1 MRRLVMILWTSG
13 GITPAVAACPRT
25 LDAQAPAAERV
36 EVPVERRSGQV
47 RFGDATVTLRYF
59 TSEAQLRVATPEGR
73 FSVQADSAT
82 FATWAANSAALP
94 APTIDGEGKFAA
106 RATLLSGPPHE
117 MRLTRVTA
125 DGAPGYQLDVSNG
138 GWSDGVR
145 LDAAQAAALFALLR
159 GEPAPP
165 PPPRDGL
172 DAYFEFQVGEPV
184 EPIGDMRLTYP
195 KELRDR
201 GLAGEVIMMYVVEAD
216 GRVRRSSLYVLEAT
230 FPEMTRIVRETLLAA
245 AFRPARRDGAPV
257 AQVVVQPFVF
267 SVRP

>member
-1 MRRLVMILWTSG
+1 MMLWLSS
-13 GITPAVAACPRT
+13 A
-25 LDAQAPAAERV
+25 APAALAARPASLHAQVPAAARV
-36 EVPVERRSGQV
+36 EVPVERLSGQV

-94 APTIDGEGKFAA
+94 APTIDEQGKFAA

-125 DGAPGYQLDVSNG
+125 DSAPSYQLDVSNG
-138 GWSDGVR
+138 GWSDGLR
-145 LDAAQAAALFALLR
+145 LDPAQAAALFALLR

-172 DAYFEFQVGEPV
+172 DAYFEFQVTEPAKPSL
-184 EPIGDMRLTYP
+184 EMRPTYP

-201 GLAGEVIMMYVVEAD
+201 GLAGEVIMMYVVDAD
-216 GRVRRSSLYVLEAT
+216 GRVRRSSLQVIEAT

-245 AFRPARRDGAPV
+245 TFRPARRDGAPV
-257 AQVVVQPFVF
+257 PQVVVHPFVF
-267 SVRP
+267 QIAR